1 MGSNTLCRGTSWF
14 TILMVLA
21 RQYRTANKVK
31 RTFPSPAAMR
41 KAREITGYWRRE
53 ELRASVK
60 AAGARTGVWVVLVLA
75 LVLGG
80 KSVVLGGREGTGTSS
95 ERVRTSSV
103 KAAGA
108 RTGVLVGLVRAL
120 VLGVNSVVLGGREGT
135 GTSSERWRTS
145 SVKAAGARTG
155 VLVGLVRALVLGV
168 NSVDLGGREG
178 TGTSS
183 KREKTSSPNKSIIS
197 SDVNPDWRPTCLL
210 IL

>member
-31 RTFPSPAAMR
+31 RIFPSPAAMR

-53 ELRASVK
+53 VLRASVK

-120 VLGVNSVVLGGREGT
+120 VLGVNSV
-135 GTSSERWRTS
+135 
-145 SVKAAGARTG
+145 
-155 VLVGLVRALVLGV
+155 
-168 NSVDLGGREG
+168 DLGGREG

-210 IL
+210 ILWSTSCITTSTDGVGALARYEPT